1 MDLSENSYSLYM
13 AFLRICLHMKY
24 LLKTCFPCLFLQ
36 VKVLSPPKPEPTVED
51 RAFLAALDKL
61 LVDDVQT
68 RREENP
74 KVYRE
79 YMHINPM
86 YKLYCPIVPYVY
98 HHTYVIS
105 QVPSLDVAVPMHLK
119 GQRARHNSLSEE
131 SENLNFVVMLKKGN
145 KQQFKGKQSLCQD
158 LN

>member
-1 MDLSENSYSLYM
+1 
-13 AFLRICLHMKY
+13 MKY
-24 LLKTCFPCLFLQ
+24 LPKTCFPCILLQ

-79 YMHINPM
+79 YNHINPIQ
-86 YKLYCPIVPYVY
+86 KLYCPIVPNAY
-98 HHTYVIS
+98 HHAHIVS

-145 KQQFKGKQSLCQD
+145 KQQFKGNQSLRRD